1 MKFLKRSKKSKKT
14 VLVISDLHLGAGDE
28 VNGRKNPL
36 EDFHSDKELVDFISY
51 YSSGEYQ
58 NKDVE
63 LIINGDFLDLL
74 AVPFVPYFDD
84 EYWSESAALEKI
96 DLILNAHPEVMDS
109 LVAFLK
115 TKNKKLV
122 YIIGNHDAEL
132 LFDSLKERFMEI
144 FPDELKSRITISNEL
159 SLYEPVKGVF
169 IQHGHEYESLHH
181 FDEESS
187 IVESSQGEK
196 YFIPPWGSYYVTH
209 VINKY
214 KQERDHVNAVRPV
227 RTFLIHGLI
236 FDTFFIIRFLIANV
250 YYYFMI
256 RFLSYYRLKLG
267 WKKILED
274 VLSELTLFQDYESV
288 TRNFFNE
295 HKDSKVLIVGHTH
308 EPIYR
313 EYSDGTKFIN
323 TGTWTRMVNLDLS
336 HDLNDTPLTYAK
348 IEVFDTE
355 FTPDD
360 FHEHTS
366 VKLNKW
372 VPKTD
377 LPFEE
382 FR

>member
-14 VLVISDLHLGAGDE
+14 VLVISDIHLGAGDE

-36 EDFHSDKELVDFISY
+36 EDFHSDKELVDFINY
-51 YSSGEYQ
+51 YSIGEYQ
-58 NKDVE
+58 NKEVE
-63 LIINGDFLDLL
+63 LVINGDFVDLL

-84 EYWSESAALEKI
+84 EYWSEEASLEKL
-96 DLILNAHPEVMDS
+96 DLILDAHPEVMAELIS
-109 LVAFLK
+109 FLK
-115 TKNKKLV
+115 NKNKKLV

-132 LFDSLKERFMEI
+132 LFESLKAKFLDV
-144 FPDELKSRITISNEL
+144 FPNELRDKITISNEL
-159 SLYEPVKGVF
+159 TLYQPVKGIF
-169 IQHGHEYESLHH
+169 IQHGHEYESLHQ
-181 FDEESS
+181 FDEKSS
-187 IVESSQGEK
+187 IVESTKGKK

-214 KQERDHVNAVRPV
+214 KQERDHVNTVRPI

-236 FDTFFIIRFLIANV
+236 FDTFFIIRFMIANA

-256 RFLSYYRLKLG
+256 RFLRYYRLKLG
-267 WKKILED
+267 WKKIIED
-274 VLSELTLFQDYESV
+274 VLSELTLFQDYE
-288 TRNFFNE
+288 TLTTDFFTE

-308 EPIYR
+308 EPIFR

-348 IEVFDTE
+348 IEVYNLNYE
-355 FTPDD
+355 IED
-360 FHEHTS
+360 FNESVS